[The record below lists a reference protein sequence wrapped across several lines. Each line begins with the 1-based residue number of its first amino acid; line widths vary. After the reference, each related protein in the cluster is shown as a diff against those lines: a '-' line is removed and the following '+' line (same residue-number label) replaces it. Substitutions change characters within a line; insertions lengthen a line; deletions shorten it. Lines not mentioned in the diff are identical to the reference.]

1 MLHLSPKYDDD
12 HFVKHRHHCNCNLFS
27 VGTTFEERDKKW
39 NSKLF
44 RNCKGATFGL
54 FIFYFWSIWN
64 GCDDTPPGIELDYLL
79 AILLLSN
86 FLCCPLCR
94 WACQE
99 TVTTCHLTMHCSAQ
113 RVHYPLVWQRSCFI
127 AMHCLHW
134 HTQCTVCQERCRA
147 ENVARHP
154 HNTR

>member
-86 FLCCPLCR
+86 FLCCP
-94 WACQE
+94 
-99 TVTTCHLTMHCSAQ
+99 
-113 RVHYPLVWQRSCFI
+113 PLQVGLPRDSYNMSPHN
-127 AMHCLHW
+127 AL
-134 HTQCTVCQERCRA
+134 QCTEGALSIGLTEKLLHCYALLALTHTVHTARV
-147 ENVARHP
+147 ENVAVQPP
-154 HNTR
+154 HRRM